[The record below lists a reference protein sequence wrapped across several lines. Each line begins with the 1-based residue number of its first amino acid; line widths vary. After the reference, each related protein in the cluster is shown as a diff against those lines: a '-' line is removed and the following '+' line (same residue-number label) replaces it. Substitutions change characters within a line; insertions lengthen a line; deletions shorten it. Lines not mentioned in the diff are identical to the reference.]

1 MLALEQKR
9 SERTQRP
16 FALLLVETQNLRP
29 QESGPRLL
37 LEVLAA
43 LQSDTRETD
52 LIGWY
57 QTNVSAGVMFT
68 EIMLDNRPI
77 LNAILSRMNASL
89 RKQLTEKQF
98 DQVKFSCQLFPEELG
113 RIDFI
118 SQGATGLPLK
128 FAASQGS
135 EGYGGPP
142 E

>member
-9 SERTQRP
+9 SERTLRP
-16 FALLLVETQNLRP
+16 FALLLVDTQNLRP
-29 QESGPRLL
+29 QENGARLI

-57 QTNVSAGVMFT
+57 EANVSAGVMFT

-77 LNAILSRMNASL
+77 ITAILSRMNESL
-89 RKQLTEKQF
+89 RKQLTEQQF
-98 DQVKFSCQLFPEELG
+98 DQIKFSCQLFPEELG

-118 SQGATGLPLK
+118 SQGSTGLPLK

>member
-16 FALLLVETQNLRP
+16 FALLLVDTQNLTP
-29 QESGPRLL
+29 KENGPRLL
-37 LEVLAA
+37 LDVLAA
-43 LQSDTRETD
+43 LQLDTRETD

-57 QTNVSAGVMFT
+57 ETNVSAGVMFT

-89 RKQLTEKQF
+89 RRQLTEEQF
-98 DQVKFSCQLFPEELG
+98 DRVKFSCQLFPEELG

-118 SQGATGLPLK
+118 SQGSTGLPLK

-135 EGYGGPP
+135 EGHGGPP